1 MLVRFGTPTM
11 SRSHFRET
19 FERNQAT
26 RSHSMS
32 KFTTF
37 APLTQ
42 EDVDIIL
49 SASETCQG
57 MVWGDI
63 MAMCSALPW
72 RPGKPKV
79 EATLHEKAALVR
91 GAWKGAAK

>member
-1 MLVRFGTPTM
+1 
-11 SRSHFRET
+11 
-19 FERNQAT
+19 
-26 RSHSMS
+26 MS

-42 EDVDIIL
+42 EDADIIL

-57 MVWGDI
+57 MLWGDI
-63 MAMCSALPW
+63 MAMCNALPW

-91 GAWKGAAK
+91 AWRDKR